1 MGSISL
7 NPNRMANVTGN
18 TMDPRDELKEDLHS
32 WLETADDVKVFHQVY
47 LEVLSELLV
56 DRVKDAKRIEEYRQ
70 RILEAHTVQ

>member
-7 NPNRMANVTGN
+7 NPNRMANVTGD

-70 RILEAHTVQ
+70 RILEAHPVQ

>member
-7 NPNRMANVTGN
+7 NPNRMANVTGD
-18 TMDPRDELKEDLHS
+18 TMDPRDELKADLHS
-32 WLETADDVKVFHQVY
+32 WLETANDVKVFHQVY